1 MAGIKRK
8 SAPASKPNFGKAAI
22 TTQTAGV
29 LGKKRKLTPQPG
41 RPAAGSQSLL
51 QAADDSSDDGGLD
64 VTLIN
69 EEAARFGP
77 SAQERGEA
85 ETDSDPILESD
96 TIEQSAYDDGVS
108 WPSDDDEYDD
118 ELIRPPSTATRDQG
132 IEAKIS
138 KAASDEEDRIPKGP
152 SSNSDGIA
160 GNQTVLLYR
169 FAQLIIILQ

>member
-8 SAPASKPNFGKAAI
+8 SAPASKPKFGKATI

-41 RPAAGSQSLL
+41 RPAAGFQSLL
-51 QAADDSSDDGGLD
+51 QAVDDSSEDRGLD
-64 VTLIN
+64 VTRIN
-69 EEAARFGP
+69 EEAVKLGP

-96 TIEQSAYDDGVS
+96 TTEQNDDDDGVS

-118 ELIRPPSTATRDQG
+118 ELIRPRSTATQDQG

-138 KAASDEEDRIPKGP
+138 KAANDEEDRIPKGP

-169 FAQLIIILQ
+169 VA